1 MTLLESGP
9 AKFDRNYWLVVCVVF
24 VAVAAYF
31 FYDGA
36 AGYRNKNIAA
46 AERHL
51 LSLVDGPVEF
61 GEIPSK
67 KDYEDMLAARP
78 ESVAEVHK
86 LLGQPVQPRPGVAD
100 GAELFISAYGMATVP
115 IRNGRVDLA
124 QSSWDAWGKSKEDI
138 RDQYYWGLAVLIGA
152 MYFLVRAVRAATLRA
167 TIDEEGLTYG
177 GRRIVFADMKDL
189 RDYNRKGWVDLY
201 YQDGEREQRL
211 RIDNQKIAKFEEIVA
226 LLCQRKGFDNPLT
239 AVGAAEREGVEPGDD
254 SQ

>member
-1 MTLLESGP
+1 MNLLESGP

-24 VAVAAYF
+24 VVVAAYF

-36 AGYRNKNIAA
+36 VGYRNQNIAEA
-46 AERHL
+46 QKHL
-51 LSLVDGPVEF
+51 LSWVDGPVEF

-67 KDYEDMLAARP
+67 DDYDAMLKVGP
-78 ESVAEVHK
+78 QSVAEVHK

-100 GAELFISAYGMATVP
+100 GTELFISAYGMATVP
-115 IRNGRVDLA
+115 VRNGRVDLA
-124 QSSWDAWGKSKEDI
+124 QSRWYAWGKSKEEI
-138 RDQYYWGLAVLIGA
+138 RNQYYWGLVVIIGSA
-152 MYFLVRAVRAATLRA
+152 YFLVRAVRAARLRA
-167 TIDEEGLTYG
+167 VIDEEGLSYG
-177 GRRIVFADMKDL
+177 GRRIAFADMKDL

-226 LLCQRKGFDNPLT
+226 LLCEREGFDNPLT
-239 AVGAAEREGVEPGDD
+239 VVGAAEREGVEPGGD